1 MIILILAKVM
11 NGSSVTAVT
20 VEDDGLSFAA
30 ESGYTSSLKWDEV
43 KNVELRSEV
52 DYGTLVDGSDTSKEK
67 SGRWTNDEFGEYE
80 LFVSPKISTCIV
92 CTLQSDRTIVLN
104 YESEESTES
113 FYQAILEK
121 LEKLNQQ

>member
-11 NGSSVTAVT
+11 NGSSVTSVT
-20 VEDDGLSFAA
+20 VEENGLSFAA

-43 KNVELRSEV
+43 KSVEMRDAL

-67 SGRWTNDEFGEYE
+67 SGLWTNDEFGEYE

-92 CTLQSDRTIVLN
+92 CTLQTDRVIVIN
-104 YESEESTES
+104 YESEESTDS

-121 LEKLNQQ
+121 LEKLK

>member
-30 ESGYTSSLKWDEV
+30 ESGYTSSLNWDEV
-43 KNVELRSEV
+43 ENVELRSEL

-67 SGRWTNDEFGEYE
+67 SGLWTNDEFGEYE

-92 CTLQSDRTIVLN
+92 CTLQSDRVIVLN
-104 YESEESTES
+104 FESEDSTNS
-113 FYQAILEK
+113 FYEAILVK
-121 LEKLNQQ
+121 LEKLKQQ